1 MYFYDLIMGIIG
13 YDEAMESSCHYKLL
27 VEVLTILHM
36 ILYQS
41 TKVICNDVFDTRY
54 LFNVEIILQR
64 TTIVFALSSY
74 GLFLSETFYHA
85 IGRID

>member
-1 MYFYDLIMGIIG
+1 MLLHVLACISMSDKTVVDFYDLIMSIIR

-27 VEVLTILHM
+27 IEVLIILHM

-54 LFNVEIILQR
+54 VFNVEVIL
-64 TTIVFALSSY
+64 
-74 GLFLSETFYHA
+74 H
-85 IGRID
+85 